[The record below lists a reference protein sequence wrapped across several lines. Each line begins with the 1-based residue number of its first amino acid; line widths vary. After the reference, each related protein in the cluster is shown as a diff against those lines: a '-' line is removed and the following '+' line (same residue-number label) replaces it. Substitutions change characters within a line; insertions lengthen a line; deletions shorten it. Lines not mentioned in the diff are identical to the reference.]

1 MLFKDLYLFLLY
13 HQRKY
18 DKILKL
24 TAFKLNKNIDKIDTL
39 DLRYQALASFY
50 KKNFYHSKMCFEIL
64 EEKGSAR
71 SLDCN
76 YLAFIHSRQNDREK
90 AITSWCKALEIDKN
104 DKVAKKSLEYVRING
119 REINFAE
126 EDYFEKLLPKEP
138 FLIPFS
144 FITKMLIFILILS
157 LLLGSGFF
165 LYKNYFYK
173 YFKTDLKVVNELN
186 NIYLPNYNPNLLDSP
201 KEDGNKYS
209 FSEKE
214 IKDKFEYI
222 KKMILDKKPIQAQ
235 ITINQIGL
243 SNASTPVKGK
253 VKILETFIDEPDYG
267 SFKNEVTFQDFI
279 KDKELYNNVY
289 VFWDGRVTNKALY
302 KDKITFDFIIGD
314 EKSGTIDAIIPVV
327 FEKATTVEN
336 RDLIKLFGRITFYDK
351 KVVFDG
357 KYLVKE
363 RR

>member
-1 MLFKDLYLFLLY
+1 
-13 HQRKY
+13 
-18 DKILKL
+18 
-24 TAFKLNKNIDKIDTL
+24 
-39 DLRYQALASFY
+39 
-50 KKNFYHSKMCFEIL
+50 
-64 EEKGSAR
+64 
-71 SLDCN
+71 
-76 YLAFIHSRQNDREK
+76 
-90 AITSWCKALEIDKN
+90 
-104 DKVAKKSLEYVRING
+104 
-119 REINFAE
+119 
-126 EDYFEKLLPKEP
+126 
-138 FLIPFS
+138 
-144 FITKMLIFILILS
+144 
-157 LLLGSGFF
+157 
-165 LYKNYFYK
+165 
-173 YFKTDLKVVNELN
+173 
-186 NIYLPNYNPNLLDSP
+186 
-201 KEDGNKYS
+201 
-209 FSEKE
+209 
-214 IKDKFEYI
+214 
-222 KKMILDKKPIQAQ
+222 MILDKKPIQAQ